1 MADFVSVPHDPTP
14 EMQTVGAGELARLA
28 ESGLDDREICDV
40 IYRAMVDE
48 FLYPTTVAAGAAEQ

>member
-1 MADFVSVPHDPTP
+1 
-14 EMQTVGAGELARLA
+14 MQTVGAGELARLA

-48 FLYPTTVAAGAAEQ
+48 FLYPTTPAKGGDHG